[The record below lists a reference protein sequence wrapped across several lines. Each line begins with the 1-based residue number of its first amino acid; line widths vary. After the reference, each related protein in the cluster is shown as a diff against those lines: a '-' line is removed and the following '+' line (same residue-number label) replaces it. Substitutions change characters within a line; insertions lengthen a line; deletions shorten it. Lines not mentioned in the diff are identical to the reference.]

1 MAENTQSLT
10 ISANSVFSNRQE
22 QIHKKGFDMLK
33 APTSGIDSYAKLK
46 IAGRS
51 YGNAVLDLNYYDK
64 LDRHYFRSKEFIIR
78 ALIEN
83 DIPTLRAIS
92 RYYYKTNGIYQKVI
106 NYFAT
111 IYRYDWYMVPELI
124 SDNYKEEKVVK
135 EFQLTL
141 NRFDAT
147 HIKKLCG
154 EFALAVIRDGVYYGY
169 LYEGENGFLV
179 QELPW
184 RYCRSR
190 YKIAGNPAIEFDMR
204 FFDTK
209 FPDIGYRMKVLDLFP
224 PEFKE
229 GYLLYKQ
236 GKLPVDDLT
245 IVESPSAAA
254 TITGSSVKAKGHWY
268 LLNPA
273 CAFKCQITGNGGI
286 PLFVNAIPALI
297 DLDTTQGI
305 DRQRQLQKLLKII
318 VQKLPID
325 KNGDLIFDVDEARDI
340 HNNAVEMLQ
349 NAIGVD
355 VLTTFADIQGIDVSE
370 ANATVTDDSLN
381 NAERTAYNALGVS
394 RNIFNTEGNLALE
407 KSILADE
414 GSLRDLILQF
424 EVLFDTIAQKQST
437 NKKKWNFRFYMLH
450 TTQNNYQALAKLYK
464 EQTQLGFS
472 KMLPQIALG
481 QSQSFILNTVL
492 FENEVLHLS
501 EIMIP
506 PMMSSTMNAESLTQL
521 GSGKVK
527 TAEQQNAT
535 QQNSG
540 KTNQTNTNESQENIG
555 RPSKSGDQ
563 LSEKT
568 IKNKESM
575 N

>member
-1 MAENTQSLT
+1 MAENTQNLT
-10 ISANSVFSNRQE
+10 ISANPMFSNRQGD
-22 QIHKKGFDMLK
+22 IHKKGFDMLK
-33 APTSGIDSYAKLK
+33 APTSAVDSYAKLK
-46 IAGRS
+46 IGGRS
-51 YGNAVLDLNYYDK
+51 YDDAVLDLRYYEK
-64 LDRHYFRSKEFIIR
+64 LDRRDFRNKGFVIQ
-78 ALIEN
+78 ALINN

-92 RYYYKTNGIYQKVI
+92 RYYYKTNGIYQKVV

-111 IYRYDWYMVPELI
+111 MYRYDWYMCPEVMN
-124 SDNYKEEKVVK
+124 DNVKEEKIVT
-135 EFQLTL
+135 EFMKTL

-147 HIKKLCG
+147 HIKKVCG
-154 EFALAVIRDGVYYGY
+154 EFALNVIRDGVYYGY
-169 LYEGENGFLV
+169 VYESANGFLI

-190 YKIAGNPAIEFDMR
+190 FKINGNPAIEFNMS

-209 FPDIGYRMKVLDLFP
+209 YPDIGYRMRVLDLFP
-224 PEFKE
+224 PEFKQ
-229 GYLLYKQ
+229 GYMLYKKK
-236 GKLPVDDLT
+236 KLPTDPFQVPGAQT
-245 IVESPSAAA
+245 A
-254 TITGSSVKAKGHWY
+254 GSWY
-268 LLNPA
+268 LLDPS
-273 CAFKCQITGNGGI
+273 CAFGFGLFGLSGL
-286 PLFVNAIPALI
+286 PLFVNAIPELI
-297 DLDTTQGI
+297 DLGMTQGI

-340 HNNAVEMLQ
+340 HNNAVEMLR

-355 VLTTFADIQGIDVSE
+355 VLTTFADIEAIDVSD

-381 NAERTAYNALGVS
+381 NAERTAYNALGTS
-394 RNIFNTEGNLALE
+394 KNIFNTDGNLALE

-424 EVLFDTIAQKQST
+424 EVFFDTIAQKQSS

-481 QSQSFILNTVL
+481 QSQSFILNSVL
-492 FENEVLHLS
+492 FENETLHLS

-506 PMMSSTMNAESLTQL
+506 PMMSSTMNVDAITAL
-521 GSGKVK
+521 GSKK
-527 TAEQQNAT
+527 NNNQQNQA
-535 QQNSG
+535 
-540 KTNQTNTNESQENIG
+540 KESQQTTTENQNNTG
-555 RPSKSGDQ
+555 RPSKSTDQ

-568 IKNKESM
+568 IQNKESM
-575 N
+575 S

>member
-1 MAENTQSLT
+1 MAETTQNLT
-10 ISANSVFSNRQE
+10 ISANPVFANRQE

-33 APTSGIDSYAKLK
+33 APTSGVDSYARIK
-46 IAGRS
+46 IGGHS
-51 YGNAVLDLNYYDK
+51 YGDAVLDLRHYEK
-64 LDRHYFRSKEFIIR
+64 LDPRNFRSKEFIIK

-83 DIPTLRAIS
+83 DVPMLRAIS
-92 RYYYKTNGIYQKVI
+92 RYYYKTNGIYQKVV

-135 EFQLTL
+135 EFQQTL

-154 EFALAVIRDGVYYGY
+154 EFALGAIRDGIYYGY
-169 LYEGENGFLV
+169 IYEGDNGFLV

-184 RYCRSR
+184 RWCRSR
-190 YKIAGNPAIEFDMR
+190 YKIAGVPAIEFDMR

-209 FPDIGYRMKVLDLFP
+209 FPDVGYRMKVLDLFP
-224 PEFKE
+224 PEFKK

-236 GKLPVDDLT
+236 GKLPVDEITIMSSDVGPTALPAQKPDLK
-245 IVESPSAAA
+245 V
-254 TITGSSVKAKGHWY
+254 KGHWY
-268 LLNPA
+268 LLDPG
-273 CAFKCQITGNGGI
+273 CAFKISITGMGGL
-286 PLFVNAIPALI
+286 PLFINAIPALI

-305 DRQRQLQKLLKII
+305 DRQRQLQKLLKIL

-340 HNNAVEMLQ
+340 HNNAVEMLK

-424 EVLFDTIAQKQST
+424 EIVFDILAQKQST

-506 PMMSSTMNAESLTQL
+506 PLMSSTMNAESLSQL
-521 GSGKVK
+521 GHNNTQTTTTTQQSSDK
-527 TAEQQNAT
+527 TN
-535 QQNSG
+535 QQNSD
-540 KTNQTNTNESQENIG
+540 KTEENIG

-568 IKNKESM
+568 IQNKESM
-575 N
+575 S

>member
-1 MAENTQSLT
+1 MVE
-10 ISANSVFSNRQE
+10 NRQD
-22 QIHKKGFDMLK
+22 QIHNKGFDMLK
-33 APTSGIDSYAKLK
+33 APTSAVDSYAKLK
-46 IAGRS
+46 IGGRS
-51 YGNAVLDLNYYDK
+51 YEDAVLDLRYYEK
-64 LDRHYFRSKEFIIR
+64 LDRRDFRSKPYVMQ
-78 ALIEN
+78 ALINN

-92 RYYYKTNGIYQKVI
+92 RYYYKTNGIYQKVV

-111 IYRYDWYMVPELI
+111 MYRFDWYMCPEVM
-124 SDNYKEEKVVK
+124 SDNVKDEKIVT
-135 EFQLTL
+135 EFMKVL

-147 HIKKLCG
+147 HIKKICG
-154 EFALAVIRDGVYYGY
+154 EFALNVIRDGVYYGY
-169 LYEGENGFLV
+169 VYEGTNGFLI

-184 RYCRSR
+184 RWCRSR
-190 YKIAGNPAIEFDMR
+190 FKIAGNPAIEFDMS

-209 FPDIGYRMKVLDLFP
+209 YPDIGYRMRVLDLFP

-229 GYLLYKQ
+229 GYILYKK
-236 GKLPVDDLT
+236 GKLPADDLSEAN
-245 IVESPSAAA
+245 IK
-254 TITGSSVKAKGHWY
+254 GRGHWY
-268 LLNPA
+268 LLDPA
-273 CAFKCQITGNGGI
+273 CAFKFGLFGLNGL

-340 HNNAVEMLQ
+340 HNNAVEMLR

-355 VLTTFADIQGIDVSE
+355 VLTTFADIEGIDVSE

-381 NAERTAYNALGVS
+381 NAERSAYNALGTS
-394 RNIFNTEGNLALE
+394 KNIFNTEGNLALE

-414 GSLRDLILQF
+414 GSLRDLVLQF

-450 TTQNNYQALAKLYK
+450 TTQNNYQTLAKLYK

-492 FENEVLHLS
+492 FENETLHLS

-506 PMMSSTMNAESLTQL
+506 PLMSSTMNADTLNAL
-521 GSGKVK
+521 GSKGQTNSNSQNSSVQGKVN
-527 TAEQQNAT
+527 QQ
-535 QQNSG
+535 S
-540 KTNQTNTNESQENIG
+540 TNESQNNTG
-555 RPSKSGDQ
+555 RPSKSNDQ
-563 LSEKT
+563 LSDKT

-575 N
+575 S